1 LERTNSGKK
10 NADPCFRFHPGVSL
24 LRPQLQQ
31 WMRARKKNRSE
42 ALYFVEGEFFMRFAG
57 YWLVVLCAVSMMAG
71 AQEHSQHSEHPDAS
85 IQGKI
90 VALEKLWNQAYKSGD
105 TKALDALLDD
115 SIVLINDDGSVQSK
129 SQFLASVKAPN
140 AQEQQVAPESM
151 KVNVHGDVA
160 IATGVLRVKG
170 VQKGRV
176 YVRRESYV
184 DTWLQK
190 GATWVCIATNAT
202 PITY

>member
-1 LERTNSGKK
+1 
-10 NADPCFRFHPGVSL
+10 
-24 LRPQLQQ
+24 
-31 WMRARKKNRSE
+31 MR
-42 ALYFVEGEFFMRFAG
+42 VVGC
-57 YWLVVLCAVSMMAG
+57 WVVVLYAASTLAG
-71 AQEHSQHSEHPDAS
+71 AQEHSQHSQHLQNPDAGV
-85 IQGKI
+85 QAKI
-90 VALEKLWNQAYKSGD
+90 VALEKLWNQAYKGAD
-105 TKALDALLDD
+105 TKALAALLDD
-115 SIVLINDDGSVQSK
+115 DVVLINDDGSVQSK
-129 SQFLASVKAPN
+129 SQFLAGVKAPN

-151 KVNVHGDVA
+151 KVYVHGDVA

-202 PITY
+202 PVTY

>member
-1 LERTNSGKK
+1 V
-10 NADPCFRFHPGVSL
+10 D
-24 LRPQLQQ
+24 
-31 WMRARKKNRSE
+31 ARQKKNRSQ
-42 ALYFVEGEFFMRFAG
+42 ALYSVEGEFLMRFAG
-57 YWLVVLCAVSMMAG
+57 YWVVVLCAGSMMAG
-71 AQEHSQHSEHPDAS
+71 AHEHSQHSEHPDAG

-151 KVNVHGDVA
+151 KVYVHGDVA

-176 YVRRESYV
+176 YVRRETYV

-190 GATWVCIATNAT
+190 GATWVCIATDAT

>member
-1 LERTNSGKK
+1 
-10 NADPCFRFHPGVSL
+10 
-24 LRPQLQQ
+24 
-31 WMRARKKNRSE
+31 
-42 ALYFVEGEFFMRFAG
+42 MRFVG
-57 YWLVVLCAVSMMAG
+57 YWAVVLCAASLLAG
-71 AQEHSQHSEHPDAS
+71 AQGHSEHSEHSDAS

-90 VALEKLWNQAYKSGD
+90 TALEKLWNQAYKSGD

-129 SQFLASVKAPN
+129 KQFLASVTAAN

-151 KVNVHGDVA
+151 KVYVHGDVA

-170 VQKGRV
+170 VVGGRP
-176 YVRRESYV
+176 YVRREAYV

-190 GATWVCIATNAT
+190 GASWVCIATDAT
-202 PITY
+202 PIGR